1 VPDPTLTK
9 AIDALASGQDLSM
22 EQAGAVLRVIM
33 EGNASETQIAA
44 FLIALR
50 TKGETVDELAGL
62 AATMRELATPVEC
75 DRDDLLD
82 TAGTGGGRTTFNV
95 STTAALIAAGAGCA
109 VAKHGNRSAT
119 GLSGSADVLEALGAR
134 IDLKAGAVARC
145 ISQVG
150 FGFMFAPAHH
160 QATRYVVPVRRE
172 LAVRTIFNF
181 LGPLTNPA
189 GARRQVI
196 GVSDAGFI
204 DVIAGALARL
214 GTDRALV
221 VSSEDGLDEM
231 STAAPTHVVEVN
243 GDAIERYTVSAGD
256 VGLAAAPE
264 GAVAGGTPDVNARV
278 TRAILGGESSPHAD
292 LAFLNAG
299 AAIYAAGRADT
310 LADGVEA
317 ARAACGDGAATKTLD
332 SYVALSVKLAET

>member
-1 VPDPTLTK
+1 LPDLTLTK
-9 AIDALASGQDLSM
+9 AIDALASGHDLPM
-22 EQAGAVLRVIM
+22 EQAAAVLRVIM

-50 TKGETVDELAGL
+50 TKGETVEEVAGL
-62 AATMRELATPVEC
+62 ASTMRALATPVKC
-75 DRDDLLD
+75 DRGDLLD

-119 GLSGSADVLEALGAR
+119 TLSGSADLLEALGAR
-134 IDLKAGAVARC
+134 IDLDAPAVARC
-145 ISQVG
+145 IGDVG

-160 QATRYVVPVRRE
+160 QATRYVIGVRRE

-196 GVSDAGFI
+196 GVSDASFI

-243 GDAIERYTVSAGD
+243 GDAIERYTVSAGE
-256 VGLAAAPE
+256 VGID
-264 GAVAGGTPDVNARV
+264 AVAGDPIAGGTPDDNARV

-292 LAFLNAG
+292 LAHLNAG
-299 AAIYAAGRADT
+299 AAIYAAGQADSI
-310 LADGVEA
+310 ADGVAA
-317 ARAACGDGAATKTLD
+317 AREACASGAAAKTLD
-332 SYVALSVKLAET
+332 AFVDLTKKLAA

>member
-1 VPDPTLTK
+1 
-9 AIDALASGQDLSM
+9 M
-22 EQAGAVLRVIM
+22 EQAGQVLRVVM

-62 AATMRELATPVEC
+62 ASTMRALAVPVQC
-75 DRDDLLD
+75 DRNDLLD

-134 IDLKAGAVARC
+134 IDLNAGAVARC
-145 ISQVG
+145 IAQVG

-231 STAAPTHVVEVN
+231 STAAPTHVVAVN

-256 VGLAAAPE
+256 VGIAAAPE
-264 GAVAGGTPDVNARV
+264 DAVAGGPPDANARV
-278 TRAILGGESSPHAD
+278 TRAILDGESGHHAD
-292 LAFLNAG
+292 LAYLNAG
-299 AAIYAAGRADT
+299 AAIYAAGRAATLAEGVDAAREACTGGAAATT
-310 LADGVEA
+310 LADYVGLSMEL
-317 ARAACGDGAATKTLD
+317 AAT
-332 SYVALSVKLAET
+332 

>member
-1 VPDPTLTK
+1 
-9 AIDALASGQDLSM
+9 
-22 EQAGAVLRVIM
+22 
-33 EGNASETQIAA
+33 
-44 FLIALR
+44 
-50 TKGETVDELAGL
+50 
-62 AATMRELATPVEC
+62 
-75 DRDDLLD
+75 
-82 TAGTGGGRTTFNV
+82 
-95 STTAALIAAGAGCA
+95 

-134 IDLKAGAVARC
+134 IDLDAGAVARC
-145 ISQVG
+145 IGQVG

-264 GAVAGGTPDVNARV
+264 DAVAGGTPDVNARV

-292 LAFLNAG
+292 LAYLNAG

-310 LADGVEA
+310 LAEGVDA
-317 ARAACGDGAATKTLD
+317 AREACTSGAAAATLD
-332 SYVALSVKLAET
+332 AFVALSMELAEA